1 MMTSELFDSE
11 RTHSWDEPLAP
22 GAVVLRR
29 FVLADEAAILAALNA
44 VIAAAPLRHMVTPG
58 GFRMS
63 VAMSNCGALGW
74 VTDASGYRYDPVDP
88 DSGRPWPAMPDTFCT
103 LARATAA
110 RAGFDGFTPDA
121 CLINCYAPGAR
132 LSLHQDKDERDF
144 TQPIVSV
151 SLGLPAAFLFGGAR
165 RNDPYLRV
173 PLTHGDVVVWGGA
186 ARLRYHGVA
195 PLKEGEHALLG
206 RQRFNITFRKAG

>member
-1 MMTSELFDSE
+1 MMTADLFDSYLS
-11 RTHSWDEPLAP
+11 HSWYEPLAP
-22 GAVVLRR
+22 GAVGLRR
-29 FVLADEAAILAALNA
+29 FVLADEAAIIAALNA

-88 DSGRPWPAMPDTFCT
+88 ESGRPWPAMPDTFRT
-103 LARATAA
+103 LARAAAA

-144 TQPIVSV
+144 T
-151 SLGLPAAFLFGGAR
+151 
-165 RNDPYLRV
+165 
-173 PLTHGDVVVWGGA
+173 
-186 ARLRYHGVA
+186 
-195 PLKEGEHALLG
+195 
-206 RQRFNITFRKAG
+206 